1 MYPSTAQI
9 YPGIQSP
16 SIVYNSLFSEL
27 PTYTHFKSVAFVP
40 LGRPSARLYCRVA
53 RVISPFLGYKNK
65 DNQTRISESGFIP
78 DKRGRMGMGGGIVGD
93 ILSWSIAENFETPY
107 VTMRPRTAHPV
118 LYPLCSSLKG
128 EEEGGRSAE
137 EEVSQQL
144 YGSTLFRA
152 NK

>member
-1 MYPSTAQI
+1 
-9 YPGIQSP
+9 
-16 SIVYNSLFSEL
+16 
-27 PTYTHFKSVAFVP
+27 
-40 LGRPSARLYCRVA
+40 
-53 RVISPFLGYKNK
+53 
-65 DNQTRISESGFIP
+65 
-78 DKRGRMGMGGGIVGD
+78 MGMGGGIVGD